1 MTVNSICLNGDCRTG
16 WPAPD
21 TLSIAGYTEMYT
33 NNVANEDSVGLGVN
47 SWSTWNASPDTCN
60 GNKTSPSSCP
70 PSLTG
75 TCSDKYSVTTA

>member
-33 NNVANEDSVGLGVN
+33 NNVANEDTYGAGTSYYAWTVAD
-47 SWSTWNASPDTCN
+47 SCN
-60 GNKTSPSSCP
+60 GNR
-70 PSLTG
+70 
-75 TCSDKYSVTTA
+75 